1 MKRALLFSLIAL
13 LAICSVSQA
22 EVQMTTQS
30 WGMNEYGPMSDAIAE
45 RSVLNFLL
53 FVISFITIVLFHL
66 FGKAEIANS
75 IPWTYFVI
83 NAVWCIAAKM
93 NLL

>member
-53 FVISFITIVLFHL
+53 FDGAKIEAVNGVNQSDVGMLRD
-66 FGKAEIANS
+66 NS
-75 IPWTYFVI
+75 AGECGGYGRVG
-83 NAVWCIAAKM
+83 V
-93 NLL
+93 